1 MSVAGSPSGWRS
13 PSLLRL
19 VGDSVS
25 VRQAIKTGIAGAAT
39 AYLADALKLPQGYW
53 AVITAIVVVTQSD
66 LGTAITASRD
76 QLAGA
81 AIGATVGATS
91 AAIWVTGILVF
102 GTAVTIAVLLSTAL
116 GLRNSYPMA
125 GFNVAIVMVVPHLD
139 ALWTFAL
146 HRFLEVALGGVVA
159 LVVTTVVWPSR
170 AHEHAR
176 RGIAEA
182 LTRLNVLFQEV
193 TQPHGETSTPSAEE
207 TQVQVNEVLR
217 RNDEFLRQVAYEP
230 IANTHCRASL
240 AMLEGHLHRISQSLG
255 TLPLRSRE
263 SERDTCYAQLEPELS
278 RLIAAISGAFTHLA
292 KGIAARRFDGQSP
305 PDVDGAH
312 SAFEKKAVAMREA
325 GVPSHYSFEEVL
337 RPYAFLLSLKSV
349 VEELRLTRLTARQLF
364 PG

>member
-1 MSVAGSPSGWRS
+1 MSVAGSHQYGARPFLS
-13 PSLLRL
+13 RL

-25 VRQAIKTGIAGAAT
+25 VRQAIKTGIAGVAT
-39 AYLADALKLPQGYW
+39 AYLADALKLPQGFW
-53 AVITAIVVVTQSD
+53 AVITAIIVATQFD
-66 LGTAITASRD
+66 LGTAVTASWN

-81 AIGATVGATS
+81 AIGATVGAAS
-91 AAIWVTGILVF
+91 AAIWGTGILVF

-125 GFNVAIVMVVPHLD
+125 GFNVAIVMIVPHLD
-139 ALWTFAL
+139 TLWTFAL
-146 HRFLEVALGGVVA
+146 HRFLEVALGGMVA

-193 TQPHGETSTPSAEE
+193 TQPHGETSTTSAEE

-230 IANTHCRASL
+230 IANTNCHLSL
-240 AMLEGHLHRISQSLG
+240 AVLEGHLHRISQSLG
-255 TLPLRSRE
+255 ALPLRSRE
-263 SERDTCYAQLEPELS
+263 SERDTYFVQLEPELS
-278 RLIAAISGAFTHLA
+278 RLIAAISGAFAHLA
-292 KGIAARRFDGQSP
+292 KGIAARRFDRQSP
-305 PDVDGAH
+305 DLDGAH
-312 SAFEKKAVAMREA
+312 SALEKKAVAMREA

-337 RPYAFLLSLKSV
+337 RTYAFFLSLKGV

-364 PG
+364 SG

>member
-13 PSLLRL
+13 PSLSRL

-25 VRQAIKTGIAGAAT
+25 VRQAIKTGIAGVAT
-39 AYLADALKLPQGYW
+39 AYLADALKLPQGFW
-53 AVITAIVVVTQSD
+53 AVITAIIVATQSN
-66 LGTAITASRD
+66 LGTAITASWN

-81 AIGATVGATS
+81 AIGATVGAAS
-91 AAIWVTGILVF
+91 AAIWGTGILVF
-102 GTAVTIAVLLSTAL
+102 GTAVTIAVLLSTGL

-125 GFNVAIVMVVPHLD
+125 GFNVAIVMIVPHLD
-139 ALWTFAL
+139 TLWTFAL

-193 TQPHGETSTPSAEE
+193 TQPHGKASLAPVQEA
-207 TQVQVNEVLR
+207 QVQVNEALR
-217 RNDEFLRQVAYEP
+217 RNDESLGQVAAEP
-230 IANTHCRASL
+230 IANPACRASL
-240 AMLEGHLHRISQSLG
+240 AVLQGHLHRLSQSLG
-255 TLPLRSRE
+255 ALPLRSQER
-263 SERDTCYAQLEPELS
+263 ERDTYFVQLEPELS

-292 KGIAARRFDGQSP
+292 KGIAARRFDCQSP
-305 PDVDGAH
+305 DLDGAH
-312 SAFEKKAVAMREA
+312 CALQKKAVAMREA

-337 RPYAFLLSLKSV
+337 RTYAFLLSLKGV